1 MAFFIENWMLVTL
14 VIASGAMLLMP
25 AVMGGGVGALGAAGA
40 VTLINREKGIIIDVS
55 EAEEFASGHPGGA
68 RNLPLG
74 ELETRL
80 PQAVKN
86 KALPLILICPT
97 GARARRAEAMAKRL
111 GYERAQALSGGL
123 RAWKEANLPLEK
135 A

>member
-1 MAFFIENWMLVTL
+1 VGFIQDNLMLVAL
-14 VIASGAMLLMP
+14 VLSSGLMLLLP
-25 AVMGGGVGALGAAGA
+25 ALLGGGPGTLSAAGA
-40 VTLINREKGIIIDVS
+40 VTLINREKGVVIDVS

-74 ELETRL
+74 EFETRL
-80 PQAVKN
+80 PQLVKN
-86 KALPLILICPT
+86 KALPVILVCPT
-97 GARARRAEAMAKRL
+97 GARARRAEALARKL
-111 GYERAQALSGGL
+111 GYDRAQALTGGL